1 MPDQTRIIQAAMSIR
16 MLSPELWAEM
26 VHAMRDYAASVN
38 AEFLRCPPE
47 LLPRA
52 QGMAIQVAELAQIFE
67 EAPRLYEKMRSVQN
81 GRRPEQSK
89 HGSWQG

>member
-1 MPDQTRIIQAAMSIR
+1 MPDQTRIITAAMSIR
-16 MLSPELWAEM
+16 MLSPELWEELVAA
-26 VHAMRDYAASVN
+26 VRDYAASVN

-52 QGMAIQVAELAQIFE
+52 QGMAIQIAEIAQIFG

-89 HGSWQG
+89 RGNWQG